1 MIKLSSVLLVDD
13 DPLTND
19 LNERLLKQLHV
30 ADRYLAVNDGAQ
42 ALTALEN
49 LAAEAQT
56 TSPVLVLLDVKMPGM
71 DGMAFV
77 EAYQKLP
84 ADRQEA
90 VVIVMH
96 TASMSS
102 VDLGRIES
110 RPGQQAPHQ
119 GQARHHPAAAFPA
132 PVSDR
137 VRVSLSARQRAQPAR
152 TIGPLV
158 LPFPTTVP
166 LG

>member
-110 RPGQQAPHQ
+110 LPIAGL
-119 GQARHHPAAAFPA
+119 
-132 PVSDR
+132 VSKPLTKDK
-137 VRVSLSARQRAQPAR
+137 LDTILQLHFQRQ
-152 TIGPLV
+152 
-158 LPFPTTVP
+158 FPT
-166 LG
+166 G

>member
-19 LNERLLKQLHV
+19 LNERLLKQLGV
-30 ADRYLAVNDGAQ
+30 ADQYLSANDGVQALAVLAS
-42 ALTALEN
+42 
-49 LAAEAQT
+49 LAADAHP

-77 EAYQKLP
+77 DAYQQLP
-84 ADRQEA
+84 ESQQQA

-102 VDLGRIES
+102 VDLGRVES
-110 RPGQQAPHQ
+110 LPIAGL
-119 GQARHHPAAAFPA
+119 
-132 PVSDR
+132 VSKPLTKEKLDTI
-137 VRVSLSARQRAQPAR
+137 LKLHFQRR
-152 TIGPLV
+152 
-158 LPFPTTVP
+158 FPTT
-166 LG
+166 

>member
-19 LNERLLKQLHV
+19 LNERLLKHLGV
-30 ADRYLAVNDGAQ
+30 ADRYLAVNDGVD
-42 ALTALEN
+42 ALAALED
-49 LAAEAQT
+49 LAADAHP

-77 EAYQKLP
+77 EAYQRLP
-84 ADRQEA
+84 EAQQQA

-102 VDLGRIES
+102 VDLGRVES
-110 RPGQQAPHQ
+110 LPIAGLVSKPLSKEKLDTILQLHFQR
-119 GQARHHPAAAFPA
+119 RFP
-132 PVSDR
+132 S
-137 VRVSLSARQRAQPAR
+137 
-152 TIGPLV
+152 T
-158 LPFPTTVP
+158 
-166 LG
+166 